1 MADKPTEKP
10 EAAAPVASA
19 EQAPVPDATA
29 GKQPLSG
36 KEESKPE
43 GEVAKDSAVT
53 SEGELHRANT
63 THFAHFV
70 SAEEHQLLQPCGLAP
85 PHFAPIDEHRANSS
99 RELEPKEPA
108 NADKS
113 ADNATGKTEKEQEKP
128 AADGDVEMKEAAED
142 AAPEAEAEAAPPA
155 AAAAT
160 PASKA
165 KGGRRK
171 SAAGE
176 SKAKALNRKGSKAR
190 LTHTDAQPGD
200 HFLVKLKGFPAWPA
214 IICDESMLPQALI
227 ISRPVSAAR
236 QDGTYA
242 EAYADGGKRV
252 HDRSFPVM
260 YLYTNEF
267 GWVQNT
273 ALSELTAEKAK
284 DTITEKMRKD
294 LKAAFELAAEHNA
307 VEHYKEILK
316 NFQEEQLAQEQ
327 AKLEAAVTPK
337 KSTKGKGK
345 PADEDED
352 ADMEDADT
360 APKSTKSKKRK
371 AEDDTSTPQ
380 RPDSVKK
387 PKIKLNTSSTPKTAN
402 GAATP
407 KSAGASTA
415 KSAKAKPKKAKEGGE
430 KKSEAPK
437 EAKMTAEE
445 LHARKKKEVLYL
457 RHKLQR
463 GLLTREQ
470 QPQENEM
477 KPMSEFITMLEN
489 FVDLEVSIIRGT
501 KINKVLKAILKL
513 DSIPREE
520 EFQFKKRSQ
529 TLLDKWNKLLAGDG
543 SAPPSASTNGV
554 NGAGEEKK
562 SGPNGV
568 KEEAGE
574 PKKAEPEKATEPK
587 AEDSAAKEK
596 SAETPDTAE
605 AKVEK
610 PATEAT
616 TASEPVAAAN

>member
-10 EAAAPVASA
+10 EAAAPVECAKQASVA
-19 EQAPVPDATA
+19 DTTA
-29 GKQPLSG
+29 GEAELSG
-36 KEESKPE
+36 KLESKPE
-43 GEVAKDSAVT
+43 GEVAKDGAVA
-53 SEGELHRANT
+53 SE
-63 THFAHFV
+63 
-70 SAEEHQLLQPCGLAP
+70 
-85 PHFAPIDEHRANSS
+85 
-99 RELEPKEPA
+99 EPNEPA
-108 NADKS
+108 SADKS
-113 ADNATGKTEKEQEKP
+113 ADNATEKTEKEQQKP
-128 AADGDVEMKEAAED
+128 D
-142 AAPEAEAEAAPPA
+142 AAPQAKAEAAPTAVA
-155 AAAAT
+155 AET

-214 IICDESMLPQALI
+214 IVCSESMLPQALI
-227 ISRPVSAAR
+227 TSRPVSAAR

-273 ALSELTAEKAK
+273 ALSELTAEKVK
-284 DTITEKMRKD
+284 DSITEKMRKD

-307 VEHYKEILK
+307 VEHYQEILK
-316 NFQEEQLAQEQ
+316 NFQEELHAQEQ
-327 AKLEAAVTPK
+327 ARMEAAATPK
-337 KSTKGKGK
+337 KPKKGKGK
-345 PADEDED
+345 PADGEED
-352 ADMEDADT
+352 ADMEDADA
-360 APKSTKSKKRK
+360 APKSAMSKKRK

-407 KSAGASTA
+407 KSAGGSTA
-415 KSAKAKPKKAKEGGE
+415 KSVKAKPKKAKDGGE
-430 KKSEAPK
+430 KMAEAPK
-437 EAKMTAEE
+437 EVKMTAEE
-445 LHARKKKEVLYL
+445 RHARKEKEVLYL

-477 KPMSEFITMLEN
+477 KVMSEFINVLEN
-489 FVDLEVSIIRGT
+489 FVDLEVSIIRAT

-543 SAPPSASTNGV
+543 PAPPCASTNGV

-574 PKKAEPEKATEPK
+574 SKKAEPEKTSESK

-596 SAETPDTAE
+596 SAEKPDA
-605 AKVEK
+605 AGARDEK
-610 PATEAT
+610 PATGPT
-616 TASEPVAAAN
+616 TASEAVAAAN